1 MRTLRLISVVSILAA
16 AAAAPVYAQQAADAP
31 KSAPAAEAP
40 AADTAADTAASDAEA
55 AATAALIAKAN
66 ANAAAAGK
74 TKPAPLDA
82 TTFAKKVKQGGWRPE
97 VKGGATVYCR
107 DAQEVGSRF
116 TTHRCMTEVQLAG
129 LIEQQEFEKDQL
141 RQRSC
146 GGSCGGQ

>member
-1 MRTLRLISVVSILAA
+1 MSSLRLNSVALILAA
-16 AAAAPVYAQQAADAP
+16 AAVAAPLYAQQVTDAP
-31 KSAPAAEAP
+31 KPAPATEAAP
-40 AADTAADTAASDAEA
+40 AADNSAADAEA

-66 ANAAAAGK
+66 AAATAAGK
-74 TKPAPLDA
+74 TKPAPLSADA
-82 TTFAKKVKQGGWRPE
+82 FAKKVKQGGWRPE

-116 TTHRCMTEVQLAG
+116 TTHRCMTEIQLAV

>member
-1 MRTLRLISVVSILAA
+1 MRTLRLISVVFIF

-31 KSAPAAEAP
+31 KTAPATEAVTEAP
-40 AADTAADTAASDAEA
+40 VADTAASDAEA

-66 ANAAAAGK
+66 ATAAAAGK
-74 TKPAPLDA
+74 AKPAPLDA
-82 TTFAKKVKQGGWRPE
+82 TTFAKKVKQGGWRAE

-116 TTHRCMTEVQLAG
+116 TTHRCMTELQLAL